1 MTKRIAIVGGGV
13 FGLYISWFLAGRGH
27 DVTVFEREKEPMT
40 HASYHNQARVHN
52 GYHYPRS
59 VLTAIRS
66 RISMPRFVADFGDC
80 VFKDFKKVYCVGR
93 PLGKVTG
100 QQFYTFCKRIGAE
113 IEPADR
119 ATASLMNPEHVEACF
134 IAREYAFDA
143 LKLRDILL
151 GRIADEKRV
160 RILLSTEVTRVSET
174 DGGRLSVEFTRD
186 GDSSSEQFDD
196 VFNCTYSRI
205 NFLTTKS
212 ALPVIPLKHEMTEMC
227 LVEVPDVI
235 KHMGITIMCGPF
247 FSVMPF
253 PGARI
258 NGVMPHSF
266 SHVRYTPHYEWHD
279 TDANGYKDA
288 YRKLSEDER
297 HSAWRLMVQ
306 DASRFIPLL
315 SECRYED
322 SLWEVKT
329 VLPRSETTELRKNVW
344 HFFCF
349 LRSQATCVRIT
360 SYESG
365 HRAQYQNFRCSI
377 RRGAEFVRRGRG
389 AL

>member
-1 MTKRIAIVGGGV
+1 MTKKRIAIVGGGV

-59 VLTAIRS
+59 VLTALRS

-80 VFKDFKKVYCVGR
+80 VYKDFKKVYCVGR

-100 QQFYTFCKRIGAE
+100 QQFYTFCRRIGAE

-174 DGGRLSVEFTRD
+174 DGGRLSVEFTRG
-186 GDSSSEQFDD
+186 GDSSSEQFDE

-205 NFLTTKS
+205 NFITTKS
-212 ALPVIPLKHEMTEMC
+212 SLPVIPLKHEMTEMC
-227 LVEVPDVI
+227 LVEVPDAI

-247 FSVMPF
+247 FSVMP
-253 PGARI
+253 
-258 NGVMPHSF
+258 
-266 SHVRYTPHYEWHD
+266 RYTPHYEWHD
-279 TDANGYKDA
+279 TDADNYRDA

-306 DASRFIPLL
+306 DASRFIPVL
-315 SECRYED
+315 SSCRYED

-329 VLPRSETTELRKNVW
+329 VLPRSETDDSRPILCRFNYGLRGFHVIMGGKVDNVYDAVAAISKELDV
-344 HFFCF
+344 
-349 LRSQATCVRIT
+349 
-360 SYESG
+360 
-365 HRAQYQNFRCSI
+365 
-377 RRGAEFVRRGRG
+377 
-389 AL
+389 

>member
-59 VLTAIRS
+59 VLTALRS

-80 VFKDFKKVYCVGR
+80 VYKDFKKVYCVGR

-100 QQFYTFCKRIGAE
+100 QQFYTFCRRIGAE

-160 RILLSTEVTRVSET
+160 KILLRTEVTCVSESE
-174 DGGRLSVEFTRD
+174 DGRLSVEFTK
-186 GDSSSEQFDD
+186 GGESSSEQFDE

-205 NFLTTKS
+205 NFLTTRS
-212 ALPVIPLKHEMTEMC
+212 SLPVIPLKHEMTEMC
-227 LVEVPDVI
+227 LVEVPDVL

-279 TDANGYKDA
+279 TDAKDYKDA
-288 YRKLSEDER
+288 YRRLSEDGR

-306 DASRFIPLL
+306 DASRFIPVLR
-315 SECRYED
+315 ECRYED

-329 VLPRSETTELRKNVW
+329 VLPRSETDDSRPILCRFNYGLRGFHVIMGGKVDNVYDAVAAISKELDV
-344 HFFCF
+344 
-349 LRSQATCVRIT
+349 
-360 SYESG
+360 
-365 HRAQYQNFRCSI
+365 
-377 RRGAEFVRRGRG
+377 
-389 AL
+389 